1 MNGPSGY
8 LSVVDKHT
16 GRETFRS
23 IRLADYCHSTP
34 SIDLET
40 GLVYMGDNSGRL
52 SCWDINGAITHKA
65 ASSNNNGEEKEKE
78 KEVSST
84 NNNNVLPRW
93 DQEPLWVFRM
103 GKGGD
108 IKSTPAIFGDL
119 VYATSWNNHIYALNK
134 FTGTEVRKYSFSFVP
149 LFFFFCFSASRFLFL
164 IFNII
169 GMEI

>member
-8 LSVVDKHT
+8 LSVVDKRT

-34 SIDLET
+34 SVDLET

-52 SCWDINGAITHKA
+52 SCWDVNGAMTPK

-78 KEVSST
+78 KEGST
-84 NNNNVLPRW
+84 NNNNVPRW

-134 FTGTEVRKYSFSFVP
+134 FTGAEVRKHYFSFSLLSFV
-149 LFFFFCFSASRFLFL
+149 LFLFRFPFAFL
-164 IFNII
+164 NFF
-169 GMEI
+169 